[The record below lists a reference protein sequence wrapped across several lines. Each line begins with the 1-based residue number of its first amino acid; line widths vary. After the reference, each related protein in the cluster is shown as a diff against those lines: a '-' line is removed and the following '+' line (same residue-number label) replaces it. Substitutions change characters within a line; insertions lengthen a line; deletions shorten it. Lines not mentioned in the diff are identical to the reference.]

1 MDIFFL
7 GGGCR
12 AGPCGP
18 RPWPRRPPAMAY
30 RTTWPP
36 SVCLILEAPSCYTV
50 RVCPELWLCLWL
62 SCVVIVLSVQL
73 VFVWSTRY
81 SRCSCLS
88 QPCLVFS
95 CPALLK
101 LNTVNLS
108 LSSSLCSS
116 PLCAPWQLKAVFS
129 TLNFLFGGKY
139 FSFELFL
146 LDVIHKNV
154 FVFWYK
160 LMYLLDWLVFN
171 NIFDLSLLNY

>member
-1 MDIFFL
+1 MATKTTCHGLQNYMASFCVFHPGGPFL
-7 GGGCR
+7 LYCPCLSR
-12 AGPCGP
+12 AMIISMIILCSYSPFC
-18 RPWPRRPPAMAY
+18 
-30 RTTWPP
+30 
-36 SVCLILEAPSCYTV
+36 SVSV
-50 RVCPELWLCLWL
+50 R
-62 SCVVIVLSVQL
+62 
-73 VFVWSTRY
+73 
-81 SRCSCLS
+81 LS

-101 LNTVNLS
+101 LKTVNLS
-108 LSSSLCSS
+108 LSSSPCSS
-116 PLCAPWQLKAVFS
+116 PLCVPWQLKAVFS

-171 NIFDLSLLNY
+171 NIFDLSLLND